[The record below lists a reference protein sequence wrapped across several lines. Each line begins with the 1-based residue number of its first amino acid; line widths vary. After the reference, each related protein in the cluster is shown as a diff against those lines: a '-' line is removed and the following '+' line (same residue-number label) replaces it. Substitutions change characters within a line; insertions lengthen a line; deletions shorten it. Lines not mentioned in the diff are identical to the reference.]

1 MQSYKLVRNC
11 EKEWELEVPIVLTRK
26 EVEIVI
32 AFLTD
37 KGCSE
42 LRTTSMDNGTTITS
56 VLGCKVTKSTSTCIT
71 KYTQT
76 SKICPCK
83 SI

>member
-11 EKEWELEVPIVLTRK
+11 EKEWELEVPIVLTRE
-26 EVEIVI
+26 EVEIII

-42 LRTTSMDNGTTITS
+42 LRTTSKDNGTTIVS
-56 VLGCKVTKSTSTCIT
+56 VSGCKVTKDTSTCIT

-76 SKICPCK
+76 SEIC
-83 SI
+83 SL

>member
-11 EKEWELEVPIVLTRK
+11 EKEWELEVPIVLTRE

-42 LRTTSMDNGTTITS
+42 LRTTSKDNGTTIIS
-56 VLGCKVTKSTSTCIT
+56 VSGCKITKGTSTCCIT

-76 SKICPCK
+76 SEIC
-83 SI
+83 SL

>member
-42 LRTTSMDNGTTITS
+42 LRTTSMDNGTTIIS
-56 VLGCKVTKSTSTCIT
+56 VLGCKVTKGTSTCIT

-76 SKICPCK
+76 SEIC
-83 SI
+83 SL

>member
-1 MQSYKLVRNC
+1 MQSYKLIRNC

-42 LRTTSMDNGTTITS
+42 LRTTSMDNGTTIIS
-56 VLGCKVTKSTSTCIT
+56 VPGCKITKGTSTCIT

-76 SKICPCK
+76 SKIC
-83 SI
+83 SL